1 MKIKTFARSSWEVIL
16 ETFRGFSK
24 DKVTKLSGALAYY
37 TVFSMGPL
45 LVVIISLCGLII
57 EAEMVEGEVYRIL
70 EDFLGADTAA
80 QLEQVIRNAALTDKN
95 TLAAIVGAVTLFIGA
110 TTVFAVI
117 QDAINTIWGLK
128 PEPKRGWLRIIINR
142 FLSFSVIV
150 SLGFLLLVSLT
161 VTGLIEGLSSRLRA
175 MFPDVAVGL
184 FYILNLLITLLV
196 STAIFAMIFKVLPD
210 AKIRWKDV
218 MTGAFVTAC
227 LFLLGKFGISFYVAQ
242 SNIGSTYGAAGSI
255 VVLLVWVYYSSIIL
269 YLGAEFTKAYTR
281 QYGQR
286 IRPADYAVKVE
297 SVETE
302 VPDREQQGKPAT
314 GT

>member
-161 VTGLIEGLSSRLRA
+161 VTGLIEGS
-175 MFPDVAVGL
+175 
-184 FYILNLLITLLV
+184 
-196 STAIFAMIFKVLPD
+196 
-210 AKIRWKDV
+210 
-218 MTGAFVTAC
+218 
-227 LFLLGKFGISFYVAQ
+227 
-242 SNIGSTYGAAGSI
+242 AA
-255 VVLLVWVYYSSIIL
+255 
-269 YLGAEFTKAYTR
+269 A
-281 QYGQR
+281 
-286 IRPADYAVKVE
+286 
-297 SVETE
+297 
-302 VPDREQQGKPAT
+302 
-314 GT
+314 